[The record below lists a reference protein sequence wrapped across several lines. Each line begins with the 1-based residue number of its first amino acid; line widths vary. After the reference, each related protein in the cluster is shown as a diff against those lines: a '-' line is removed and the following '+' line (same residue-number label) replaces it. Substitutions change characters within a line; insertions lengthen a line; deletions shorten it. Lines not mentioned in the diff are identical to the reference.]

1 MNASAKPEN
10 HGRPWS
16 LWDMI
21 NFKFTEA
28 YAALEMVNVKARE
41 SLERSLQSRRNVK
54 VEWIDQTTKDEAKRI
69 LAGCFS
75 VFWRYGRTRHEPAF
89 QVQ

>member
-1 MNASAKPEN
+1 MNASAKPKN

-28 YAALEMVNVKARE
+28 FAALEMVSVKARE
-41 SLERSLQSRRNVK
+41 SLE
-54 VEWIDQTTKDEAKRI
+54 
-69 LAGCFS
+69 
-75 VFWRYGRTRHEPAF
+75 
-89 QVQ
+89 